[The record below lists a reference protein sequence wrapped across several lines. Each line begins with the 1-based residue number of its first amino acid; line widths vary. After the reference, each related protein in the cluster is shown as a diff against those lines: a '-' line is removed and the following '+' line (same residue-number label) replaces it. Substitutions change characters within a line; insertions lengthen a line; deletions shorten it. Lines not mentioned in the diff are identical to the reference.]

1 MMKETMKNLAR
12 YVAILIL
19 STFLAACRID
29 SKWLLESQ
37 ETLTI
42 EIHETNGKSKGKRE
56 IRKGEEAYSRLKKW
70 MEENEKGWEP
80 SPVTFV
86 PAVEVRGKKFTL
98 NFHNRRAILNFQ
110 SPDGQWHQ
118 YVKDITEADFQYLL
132 PR

>member
-1 MMKETMKNLAR
+1 MTKETMKNLTR

-19 STFLAACRID
+19 ATILVACRID

-42 EIHETNGKSKGKRE
+42 ETHESNGKSKGKKE
-56 IRKGEEAYSRLKKW
+56 IRKDEEAYSQLKRW

-86 PAVEVRGKKFTL
+86 PDVEVRGKKFTL
-98 NFHNRRAILNFQ
+98 NFHPRRAILNFQ

-118 YVKDITEADFQYLL
+118 YVKDIKEADFQNLL

>member
-1 MMKETMKNLAR
+1 MKNLSR
-12 YVAILIL
+12 YIVAIIL
-19 STFLAACRID
+19 TTILAACKID
-29 SKWLLESQ
+29 PKWLLESQ

-42 EIHETNGKSKGKRE
+42 ETHESNGKSKAKKE
-56 IRKGEEAYSRLKKW
+56 IRKDEETYSQLKRW

-86 PAVEVRGKKFTL
+86 PDVEVRGKRFTL
-98 NFHNRRAILNFQ
+98 NFHPRRAILNFQ
-110 SPDGQWHQ
+110 SQDGKWHQ